1 MFSRVAAVK
10 FDILPSA
17 PCCLLPQCLMQ
28 GTMRPMGFAG
38 SVGMF
43 WNFMKRALIAIFLT
57 LLPHTVKAAD
67 NEAWPALPSIEV
79 YLPGL
84 CLACID
90 WADHLRENGFTVVLT
105 ETADMPAL
113 KRRLKVPAALES
125 VHTAMVGGYF
135 IEGHV
140 SADDIKLLLL
150 EKPKARGLAVPGLP
164 AGAPGREVSNPV
176 CETAC
181 TILDG
186 GSAERQV
193 RREMY
198 NTLLVAPNGKTSVFA
213 RH

>member
-1 MFSRVAAVK
+1 MVRNFMAWA
-10 FDILPSA
+10 
-17 PCCLLPQCLMQ
+17 LL
-28 GTMRPMGFAG
+28 AIA
-38 SVGMF
+38 SVGMLH
-43 WNFMKRALIAIFLT
+43 RAQ
-57 LLPHTVKAAD
+57 AAD
-67 NEAWPALPSIEV
+67 GVAPPVLPTIEV
-79 YLPGL
+79 YLPSV

-90 WADHLRENGFTVVLT
+90 WADHLRDNGFRVILK

-125 VHTAMVGGYF
+125 VPTATVAGYF

-176 CETAC
+176 CDTAC
-181 TILDG
+181 TILDSSSG
-186 GSAERQV
+186 QREV

-198 NTLLVAPNGKTSVFA
+198 NTLLVAPDGATSVFA